1 MIKTVLVGLVSFVII
16 SGFLLWLGY
25 RFDIDWL
32 NFNFYLKTGHGFEA
46 GGSILP
52 FIVGIIGSKLI
63 GDAYQK
69 RQQR

>member
-1 MIKTVLVGLVSFVII
+1 MIKTVIVGLVSFVVI
-16 SGFLLWLGY
+16 SGFLLWIGY
-25 RFDIDWL
+25 KFDINWL
-32 NFNFYLKTGHGFEA
+32 NFSFYHETSDGFET

-69 RQQR
+69 RQQL